1 MTANDTRS
9 QLDLIWNALHFYRE
23 HGIPEGVSEYDD
35 QWSELC
41 SAMAYIS
48 EDLGEDY

>member
-9 QLDLIWNALHFYRE
+9 QLDLIWSALHFYRAY
-23 HGIPEGVSEYDD
+23 GIPEGDKANDD
-35 QWSELC
+35 QWSDLC

-48 EDLGEDY
+48 EDRGEDY

>member
-9 QLDLIWNALHFYRE
+9 QLDLIWNALHFYRAYA
-23 HGIPEGVSEYDD
+23 IPEGNRDHDD

-48 EDLGEDY
+48 EDLREDY

>member
-1 MTANDTRS
+1 MTVNDTRS
-9 QLDLIWNALHFYRE
+9 QLDLIWDALHFYRAY
-23 HGIPEGVSEYDD
+23 GIPEGDKANDD
-35 QWSELC
+35 QWSDLC